1 MPYKP
6 CCAKCGKEY
15 KTEQTGVG
23 VLEHKGDGSLYRI
36 SAADLLECPGCGHQ
50 ITWGYGEAIHYSAW
64 DRIKFEMEIK
74 YYEIHTR
81 LIKVY

>member
-1 MPYKP
+1 MPDKP
-6 CCAKCGKEY
+6 CCAKCGREY
-15 KTEQTGVG
+15 KTVKVGVG

-50 ITWGYGEAIHYSAW
+50 ITWGYGRAIHYSAEPQ
-64 DRIKFEMEIK
+64 KVKHEIEQYEK
-74 YYEIHTR
+74 YTT

>member
-15 KTEQTGVG
+15 KTVKTGVG

-36 SAADLLECPGCGHQ
+36 SAADLLECPECGHQ
-50 ITWGYGEAIHYSAW
+50 ITWGYGTAIHYSAEPKRVK
-64 DRIKFEMEIK
+64 DDIA
-74 YYEIHTR
+74 YYQRHTK
-81 LIKVY
+81 LIKVC